1 MPSESWKNGS
11 DLPLCRMWRGHHDEA
26 GSYGQDTKG
35 LIRTHRFSSKVEL
48 VKNTT
53 PATSEGVLQ
62 HLELPHRKIRWCA
75 GDIGFSAQPRVG
87 SLVAGCEQV
96 SSNFV
101 VWYDGRFSSAAYG
114 VRRRLAAATKAEV
127 EDAGGGGKKNKQ
139 PERAK
144 PVYCHTKCDSGG
156 SDFLGGGL
164 EELPTT
170 RWKCLTSSSL
180 TTVNLWERSD
190 SSAAVDAEKIVSRY
204 SSVLAQIHSRIL
216 RNVTLDS
223 SVRLRSMRLA
233 WATSS
238 LHTNRRTH

>member
-1 MPSESWKNGS
+1 MTKPDRTVRSGYKRVDSDPSVQQQSGTGQEH
-11 DLPLCRMWRGHHDEA
+11 DARHIRCRTQA
-26 GSYGQDTKG
+26 C
-35 LIRTHRFSSKVEL
+35 
-48 VKNTT
+48 
-53 PATSEGVLQ
+53 LQ
-62 HLELPHRKIRWCA
+62 HLELPYRKIRWCA

-127 EDAGGGGKKNKQ
+127 EDAGGGGKKKKKKQ

-144 PVYCHTKCDSGG
+144 PVLCHTKCDSGG

-190 SSAAVDAEKIVSRY
+190 SSAAVDAEEIVSLY
-204 SSVLAQIHSRIL
+204 SSLLAQIHSRIL
-216 RNVTLDS
+216 RNVTLDCP
-223 SVRLRSMRLA
+223 VRLRSMRLA

-238 LHTNRRTH
+238 SHTNRRTH